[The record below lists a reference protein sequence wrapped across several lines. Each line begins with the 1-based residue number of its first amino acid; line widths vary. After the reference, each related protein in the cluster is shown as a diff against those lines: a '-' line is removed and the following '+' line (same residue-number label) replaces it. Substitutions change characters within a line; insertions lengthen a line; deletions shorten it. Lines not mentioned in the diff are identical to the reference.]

1 MFIVFYLSFEGC
13 SWGSGLKEKKRGYKF
28 SPFSSCVNCYITRG
42 FLILQEAEGISE
54 MLNYLPTQE
63 QTLAEEQNL
72 RLWNF
77 ELYTKLH

>member
-1 MFIVFYLSFEGC
+1 M
-13 SWGSGLKEKKRGYKF
+13 
-28 SPFSSCVNCYITRG
+28 
-42 FLILQEAEGISE
+42 QEAEGISE